1 MISEEKN
8 DQKATRGLRNI
19 PNAAKILCAAMVSFC
34 LTFAFIMQFA
44 PQANAASQ
52 SVRIAKGETDRKLNI
67 GANKTVV
74 VRLPVAARDVLVG
87 NPEIVDAVARTP
99 FTVYLFAK
107 KIGETNVFFFDEEGR
122 QILSLD
128 IDVGRD
134 AAALKSILNRVMPG
148 NRVRVHS
155 VGETVVLTGKVRSQ
169 QDAAQASMLAAKY
182 VGDKEKVV
190 NSITIANKQQVLLK
204 VRVIEIQRQILKQ
217 LGVDAA
223 GLVRIGNASIGL
235 VSGNPFSVAGQ
246 ALNGFSNIA
255 TGGAAGNGVFGRIA
269 GASSFDGA
277 LRLMERDGM
286 VRTLA
291 APTLTSIS
299 GESAKFLAGGE
310 FPVPVNG
317 GDDGITV
324 SFKPFGVGLGFTPVV
339 LSENR
344 INLKIS
350 TEVSEISNENQAT
363 VGAGGTVDSD
373 GETTTISQ
381 NAFVIPSLRVRRA
394 ETTVEIGSG
403 GSLVLA
409 GLISERLRQDING
422 IPGMKDVPVLGT
434 LFRSRDYQRN
444 ETELVVMVTPVI
456 VKPVAEGQLATPLD
470 RFIDPSDVD
479 TILFGRLN
487 AVYGTDSKAPA
498 GTYHGEIGYIID

>member
-1 MISEEKN
+1 MISCLSTNNSPNTGRGRTLALIVFAALLWALFGAPGQLVGFTSQAEAGN
-8 DQKATRGLRNI
+8 KA
-19 PNAAKILCAAMVSFC
+19 
-34 LTFAFIMQFA
+34 
-44 PQANAASQ
+44 
-52 SVRIAKGETDRKLNI
+52 VRIAKGETDRRLRI
-67 GANKTVV
+67 GLNKTVV

-87 NPEIVDAVARTP
+87 NPETVDAVARTP
-99 FTVYLFAK
+99 YTVYLFAK
-107 KIGETNVFFFDEEGR
+107 KIGETNVFFFDEQGR
-122 QILSLD
+122 QVLSLD

-134 AAALKSILNRVMPG
+134 STALKNILNRIMPG
-148 NRVRVHS
+148 NKIRVDS
-155 VGETVVLTGKVRSQ
+155 VGETVVLSGKVRSAS
-169 QDAAQASMLAAKY
+169 DAARASMIASKY
-182 VGDKEKVV
+182 VGDKDKVV
-190 NSITIANKQQVLLK
+190 NTISIADKQQVLLR
-204 VRVIEIQRQILKQ
+204 VRVIEIQRQVLKQ

-223 GLVRIGNASIGL
+223 GLVKIGNASIGL
-235 VSGNPFSVAGQ
+235 VSGNPFSIAGQ
-246 ALNGFSNIA
+246 ALNGFGN
-255 TGGAAGNGVFGRIA
+255 GNGVFGKI
-269 GASSFDGA
+269 GGSSFDGA
-277 LRLMERDGM
+277 LKLMERDGL

-339 LSENR
+339 LNENR

-350 TEVSEISNENQAT
+350 TEVSEISTENQAT
-363 VGAGGTVDSD
+363 VGAGGVVDSD
-373 GETTTISQ
+373 GTTTTISQ

-422 IPGMKDVPVLGT
+422 IPGMKDVPILGT

-444 ETELVVMVTPVI
+444 ETELVVMVTPII
-456 VKPVAEGQLATPLD
+456 VKPVSEKQIATPLD
-470 RFIDPSDVD
+470 RFIDPSDAD

-487 AVYGTDSKAPA
+487 AVYGSADGVPR
-498 GTYHGEIGYIID
+498 GTYHGEVGYILE

>member
-1 MISEEKN
+1 MISYSTIN
-8 DQKATRGLRNI
+8 NTNLIGRCRTVALLVL
-19 PNAAKILCAAMVSFC
+19 A
-34 LTFAFIMQFA
+34 AFIWALFGA
-44 PQANAASQ
+44 PGQYAGFTTNAEAGNKA
-52 SVRIAKGETDRKLNI
+52 VKIAKGETDRRLHI
-67 GANKTVV
+67 GMNKTVV
-74 VRLPVAARDVLVG
+74 IRLPVAARDVLVG
-87 NPEIVDAVARTP
+87 NPDTVDAVARTP
-99 FTVYLFAK
+99 YTVYLFAK
-107 KIGETNVFFFDEEGR
+107 KIGETNVFFFDEQGR
-122 QILSLD
+122 QVLSLD

-134 AAALKSILNRVMPG
+134 SAALKNILNRIMPG
-148 NRVRVHS
+148 NKIKVDS
-155 VGETVVLTGKVRSQ
+155 VGETVVLSGKVRSAS
-169 QDAAQASMLAAKY
+169 DAAQAAMLASKY

-190 NSITIANKQQVLLK
+190 NAISIADKQQVLLR
-204 VRVIEIQRQILKQ
+204 VRVIEIQRQVLKQ

-223 GLVRIGNASIGL
+223 GLVKIGNASIGL
-235 VSGNPFSVAGQ
+235 ISGNPFTVAGQ
-246 ALNGFSNIA
+246 ALNGLSGTGSGIFGNI
-255 TGGAAGNGVFGRIA
+255 GGTDFA
-269 GASSFDGA
+269 GA
-277 LRLMERDGM
+277 LRLMERDGL

-339 LSENR
+339 LNENR

-350 TEVSEISNENQAT
+350 TEVSEISTENQAT
-363 VGAGGTVDSD
+363 VGAGGTVSSD

-422 IPGMKDVPVLGT
+422 IPGMKDIPVLGT

-444 ETELVVMVTPVI
+444 ETELVVMVTPII
-456 VKPVAEGQLATPLD
+456 VKPVSEKQIATPLD
-470 RFIDPSDVD
+470 RFIDPSDAD

-487 AVYGTDSKAPA
+487 AVYGSSDGIPR
-498 GTYHGEIGYIID
+498 GTYHGEVGYILE

>member
-1 MISEEKN
+1 MISCLSTNNSPNTGRGRTLALIVFAALLWALFGAPGQMAGFTSQAEAGN
-8 DQKATRGLRNI
+8 KA
-19 PNAAKILCAAMVSFC
+19 
-34 LTFAFIMQFA
+34 
-44 PQANAASQ
+44 
-52 SVRIAKGETDRKLNI
+52 VRIAKGETDRRLRI
-67 GANKTVV
+67 GLNKTVV

-87 NPEIVDAVARTP
+87 NPDTVDAVARTP
-99 FTVYLFAK
+99 YTVYLFAK
-107 KIGETNVFFFDEEGR
+107 KIGETNVFFFDEQGR
-122 QILSLD
+122 QVLSLD

-134 AAALKSILNRVMPG
+134 STALKNILNRIMPG
-148 NRVRVHS
+148 NKIRVDS
-155 VGETVVLTGKVRSQ
+155 VGETVVLSGKVRSAS
-169 QDAAQASMLAAKY
+169 DAARASMIASKY
-182 VGDKEKVV
+182 VGDKDKVV
-190 NSITIANKQQVLLK
+190 NTISIADKQQVLLR

-223 GLVRIGNASIGL
+223 GLVKIGNASIGL
-235 VSGNPFSVAGQ
+235 VSGNPFSIAGQ
-246 ALNGFSNIA
+246 ALNGF
-255 TGGAAGNGVFGRIA
+255 GKGNGVFGKI
-269 GASSFDGA
+269 GGSSFDGA
-277 LRLMERDGM
+277 LKLMERDGL

-339 LSENR
+339 LNENR

-350 TEVSEISNENQAT
+350 TEVSEISTENQAT
-363 VGAGGTVDSD
+363 VGAGGVVDSD
-373 GETTTISQ
+373 GTTTTISQ

-422 IPGMKDVPVLGT
+422 IPGMKDVPILGT

-444 ETELVVMVTPVI
+444 ETELVVMVTPII
-456 VKPVAEGQLATPLD
+456 VKPVSEKQIATPLD
-470 RFIDPSDVD
+470 RFIDPSDAD

-487 AVYGTDSKAPA
+487 AVYGSADGVPR
-498 GTYHGEIGYIID
+498 GTYHGEVGYILE